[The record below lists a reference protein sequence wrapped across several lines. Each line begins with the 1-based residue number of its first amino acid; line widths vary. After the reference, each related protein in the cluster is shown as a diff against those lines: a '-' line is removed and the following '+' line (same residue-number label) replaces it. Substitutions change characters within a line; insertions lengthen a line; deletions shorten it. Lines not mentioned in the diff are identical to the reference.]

1 MNLFHHFHHVGV
13 NDEPF
18 YQQRRPGRHG
28 THGNG
33 GERPGAQRAGRG
45 GCLAAEDRKSAG
57 HRRDPDAADGIGA
70 GVSRRRR
77 AGPSTAAAEQACAGD
92 SPLRLFAGGD
102 GMAIDAANAV
112 RRPRLAGPAAG
123 HRPRRPGAGRHLP
136 HGSGGASGVGRG
148 VQADDGGDYRGRS
161 SCRFAGANLCCSGD
175 KGSLFRAG
183 VAGRPGVAG
192 GIDGAG
198 CGAGWGLRNG

>member
-1 MNLFHHFHHVGV
+1 MSLYINNGALGAMEHTGTAASALALSVPVAAGALLLKTENL
-13 NDEPF
+13 
-18 YQQRRPGRHG
+18 
-28 THGNG
+28 
-33 GERPGAQRAGRG
+33 
-45 GCLAAEDRKSAG
+45 L
-57 HRRDPDAADGIGA
+57 GIGA
-70 GVSRRRR
+70 TLMLL
-77 AGPSTAAAEQACAGD
+77 TALALAFLGGAALARLR
-92 SPLRLFAGGD
+92 PLRNRPAL
-102 GMAIDAANAV
+102 AILRYGFLLAATGWLLMLLMLV

-161 SCRFAGANLCCSGD
+161 RCRFAGANLCCSGD

-183 VAGRPGVAG
+183 AAGRSGLAG
-192 GIDGAG
+192 GVDGAD